1 MSTPSDIPVA
11 PAGAA
16 ALLRRGV
23 LLPARGEAAASLGCF
38 LTRGLGLDP
47 AYLEERVQTLLRN
60 GLAVDDFA
68 APLAHG
74 DRLALSAAMPGVAD
88 APASSPCAQID
99 AQFGGRWEAGPDDEG
114 GRANAASVSEDGEGE

>member
-1 MSTPSDIPVA
+1 MNTPSDIPVA
-11 PAGAA
+11 PVGAA

-60 GLAVDDFA
+60 GLAVDD
-68 APLAHG
+68 L
-74 DRLALSAAMPGVAD
+74 VA
-88 APASSPCAQID
+88 
-99 AQFGGRWEAGPDDEG
+99 RPDDLPPSLRLLATAPPAG
-114 GRANAASVSEDGEGE
+114 LTLPQPDLLWIMHC